1 MTRLDTPPKDFSG
14 EVAPVHSAGGR
25 LGFLLLGHFC
35 VALGVIGLF
44 LPVMPT
50 TVFLLGAA
58 ACYARASAPLYNRLL
73 NSRMFGPVIADWRH
87 HRAMTARAKT
97 LAIGFVAL
105 GIGATVL
112 LGVETLWLRI
122 VLIAIAIGVS
132 GFLLS
137 IKTRRPGRPRPS
149 RRARSSR

>member
-1 MTRLDTPPKDFSG
+1 MPPAKPHQPPDDFSG
-14 EVAPVHSAGGR
+14 EVVLVQSAGGR

-58 ACYARASAPLYNRLL
+58 ACYARASASFYNRLL
-73 NSRMFGPVIADWRH
+73 NNRVFGPVIADWRH
-87 HRAMTARAKT
+87 HRAMSVRAKT
-97 LAIGFVAL
+97 LAIGFVIL

-112 LGVETLWLRI
+112 FGVEALWLRI
-122 VLIAIAIGVS
+122 TLVAIALAVS
-132 GFLLS
+132 AFLLS
-137 IKTRRPGRPRPS
+137 IKTRNRQ
-149 RRARSSR
+149 